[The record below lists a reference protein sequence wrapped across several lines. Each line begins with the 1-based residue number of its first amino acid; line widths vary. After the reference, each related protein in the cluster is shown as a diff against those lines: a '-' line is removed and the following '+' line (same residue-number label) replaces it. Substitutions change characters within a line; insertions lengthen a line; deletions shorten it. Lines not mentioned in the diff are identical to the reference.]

1 MAFKRGP
8 LFYKNSDSFGLMTLR
23 KEKKVTLREIT
34 INRCLMELP
43 MYDTLLSL
51 PLFQGMSQADFNS
64 LLQKI
69 RLDFVRYEEGS
80 TIISTGDR
88 CKSFAFLIN
97 GTVESS
103 RDGME
108 GNMSFMEQI
117 DAPFL
122 IEPYSM
128 FGRVGCYQRT
138 YTASTPCSFLMVDKQ
153 YIYTELGKYN
163 ICRMNLLNI
172 LSGRVQQLDGHIWAL
187 QGSDLRG
194 RIIRFIKGL
203 ADTQTGAK
211 RLSIK
216 MNDLALLMD
225 ATRLNVSRELNALEA
240 QGLISLRR
248 KEIFIPAL
256 ENLI

>member
-1 MAFKRGP
+1 
-8 LFYKNSDSFGLMTLR
+8 
-23 KEKKVTLREIT
+23 
-34 INRCLMELP
+34 MELP

-80 TIISTGDR
+80 AIISAGER

-103 RDGME
+103 RDGMD
-108 GNMSFMEQI
+108 GCFTFSEQI
-117 DAPFL
+117 AAPCL

-128 FGRVGCYQRT
+128 FGRAGSYQRT
-138 YTASTPCSFLMVDKQ
+138 YTAVTPCSFLMVDKQ

-172 LSGRVQQLDGHIWAL
+172 LSGRVQQLDSYIWTL
-187 QGSDLRG
+187 EGMDLRG
-194 RIIRFIKGL
+194 RIIRFLKGL
-203 ADTQTGAK
+203 SDIQTGNK
-211 RLSIK
+211 KLCIK
-216 MNDLALLMD
+216 MNDLATLMD
-225 ATRLNVSRELNALEA
+225 ATRLNVSRELNTLEA

-248 KEIFIPAL
+248 KEIIIPAL

>member
-1 MAFKRGP
+1 MILG
-8 LFYKNSDSFGLMTLR
+8 
-23 KEKKVTLREIT
+23 
-34 INRCLMELP
+34 INPCIMELP

-69 RLDFVRYEEGS
+69 RLDFVRYAQGDV
-80 TIISTGDR
+80 IIGKGDHCR
-88 CKSFAFLIN
+88 SLAFLIN

-103 RDGME
+103 RSGMDGRFT
-108 GNMSFMEQI
+108 FMESI
-117 DAPFL
+117 DSPSL

-128 FGRVGCYQRT
+128 FGRAGLYQRT
-138 YTASTPCSFLMVDKQ
+138 YTAASACSFLMVDKQ

-172 LSGRVQQLDGHIWAL
+172 LSGRAQQLDNYIWSIDG
-187 QGSDLRG
+187 QTLRG
-194 RIIRFIKGL
+194 RIIRFIQGL
-203 ADTQTGAK
+203 SDIQNGAK
-211 RLSIK
+211 RLNIK
-216 MNDLALLMD
+216 MNDLATVMD

-240 QGLISLRR
+240 EGLISLRR
-248 KEIFIPAL
+248 KEIYIPAL

>member
-1 MAFKRGP
+1 
-8 LFYKNSDSFGLMTLR
+8 
-23 KEKKVTLREIT
+23 
-34 INRCLMELP
+34 MELP

-69 RLDFVRYEEGS
+69 RLDFVRYEQGS
-80 TIISTGDR
+80 VIVSAGER

-97 GTVESS
+97 GTVESL
-103 RDGME
+103 REGMDG
-108 GNMSFMEQI
+108 NLSFMEQI
-117 DAPFL
+117 EAPYL

-128 FGRVGCYQRT
+128 FGRAGQYQRT
-138 YTASTPCSFLMVDKQ
+138 YTATGPCSFLMVDKQ

-172 LSGRVQQLDGHIWAL
+172 LSGRVQQLDSHIWKL
-187 QGSDLRG
+187 EGTTLRG

-203 ADTQTGAK
+203 SDIQSGQK
-211 RLSIK
+211 RLMIK
-216 MNDLALLMD
+216 MNDLATLMD

-240 QGLISLRR
+240 EGLISLRR
-248 KEIFIPAL
+248 KEILVPAL

>member
-1 MAFKRGP
+1 
-8 LFYKNSDSFGLMTLR
+8 
-23 KEKKVTLREIT
+23 
-34 INRCLMELP
+34 MELP

-64 LLQKI
+64 LLQKV

-80 TIISTGDR
+80 VIFSAGER

-97 GTVESS
+97 GTVESL
-103 RDGME
+103 REGME
-108 GNMSFMEQI
+108 GNLSFMEQI
-117 DAPFL
+117 DAPYL

-128 FGRVGCYQRT
+128 FGRAGQYQRT
-138 YTASTPCSFLMVDKQ
+138 YTATGPCSFLMVDKQ

-172 LSGRVQQLDGHIWAL
+172 LSGRVQQLDGHIWKL
-187 QGSDLRG
+187 EGTTLRG

-203 ADTQTGAK
+203 SDIQSGQK
-211 RLSIK
+211 RLMIK
-216 MNDLALLMD
+216 MNDLATLMD

-248 KEIFIPAL
+248 KEILIPAL
-256 ENLI
+256 ENLV

>member
-1 MAFKRGP
+1 
-8 LFYKNSDSFGLMTLR
+8 MTLR
-23 KEKKVTLREIT
+23 KEKKVTLRKIT
-34 INRCLMELP
+34 INPCIMDLP

-69 RLDFVRYEEGS
+69 RLDFVRYDDGS
-80 TIISTGDR
+80 TIISAGER
-88 CKSFAFLIN
+88 CKCFAFLIN

-108 GNMSFMEQI
+108 GSMTFMEQI

-128 FGRVGCYQRT
+128 FGRVGSYQRT
-138 YTASTPCSFLMVDKQ
+138 YTALTPCSFLMVDKQ

-172 LSGRVQQLDGHIWAL
+172 LSGRVQQLDSHIWN
-187 QGSDLRG
+187 QDEMTLRE

-203 ADTQTGAK
+203 SDIQNGRK

-216 MNDLALLMD
+216 MNDLATLMD

-248 KEIFIPAL
+248 KEIIIPAL

>member
-1 MAFKRGP
+1 MCK
-8 LFYKNSDSFGLMTLR
+8 
-23 KEKKVTLREIT
+23 
-34 INRCLMELP
+34 MELP

-69 RLDFVRYEEGS
+69 RLDFVRYEQGS
-80 TIISTGDR
+80 VIVSAGER

-97 GTVESS
+97 GTVESL
-103 RDGME
+103 REGMDG
-108 GNMSFMEQI
+108 NLSFMEQI
-117 DAPFL
+117 EAPYL

-128 FGRVGCYQRT
+128 FGRAGQYQRT
-138 YTASTPCSFLMVDKQ
+138 YTATGPCSFLMVDKQ

-172 LSGRVQQLDGHIWAL
+172 LSGRVQQLDSHIWKL
-187 QGSDLRG
+187 EGTTLRG

-203 ADTQTGAK
+203 SDIQSGQK
-211 RLSIK
+211 RLMIK
-216 MNDLALLMD
+216 MNDLATLMD

-240 QGLISLRR
+240 EGLISLRR
-248 KEIFIPAL
+248 KEILVPAL

>member
-1 MAFKRGP
+1 
-8 LFYKNSDSFGLMTLR
+8 
-23 KEKKVTLREIT
+23 
-34 INRCLMELP
+34 

-51 PLFQGMSQADFNS
+51 PLFQGMSQTDFNS

-69 RLDFVRYEEGS
+69 RLDFIRYEDGDVIIEKGNRCGS
-80 TIISTGDR
+80 L
-88 CKSFAFLIN
+88 AFLIN

-103 RDGME
+103 RSGMDGNFTFSE
-108 GNMSFMEQI
+108 LIE
-117 DAPFL
+117 APFL

-128 FGRVGCYQRT
+128 FGRAGSYQRT
-138 YTASTPCSFLMVDKQ
+138 YTAIGSCSFLMVDKQ

-172 LSGRVQQLDGHIWAL
+172 LSGRVQQLDSHLWTLEGA
-187 QGSDLRG
+187 SLRD
-194 RIIRFIKGL
+194 RIIRFFKGL
-203 ADTQTGAK
+203 SDTQTGIK
-211 RLSIK
+211 KLSIK
-216 MNDLALLMD
+216 MNDLAVLMD

>member
-1 MAFKRGP
+1 
-8 LFYKNSDSFGLMTLR
+8 
-23 KEKKVTLREIT
+23 
-34 INRCLMELP
+34 MELP

-69 RLDFVRYEEGS
+69 RLDFVRYEEGA
-80 TIISTGDR
+80 TIISAGER

-103 RDGME
+103 REGME
-108 GNMSFMEQI
+108 GNLSFMEQI
-117 DAPFL
+117 DVPFL

-128 FGRVGCYQRT
+128 FGRAGNYQRT
-138 YTASTPCSFLMVDKQ
+138 YTAVTPCSFLMVDKQ

-172 LSGRVQQLDGHIWAL
+172 LSGRVQQLDSNVWKLEA
-187 QGSDLRG
+187 SDLRG
-194 RIIRFIKGL
+194 RIIRFIRSL
-203 ADTQTGAK
+203 SDTQNGTK
-211 RLSIK
+211 KLIVK

-240 QGLISLRR
+240 AGLISLRR

>member
-1 MAFKRGP
+1 
-8 LFYKNSDSFGLMTLR
+8 
-23 KEKKVTLREIT
+23 
-34 INRCLMELP
+34 

-69 RLDFVRYEEGS
+69 RLDFVRYDEGS

-88 CKSFAFLIN
+88 CKCFAFLIN
-97 GTVESS
+97 GTLESS
-103 RDGME
+103 REGME
-108 GNMSFMEQI
+108 GSMSFMEQI

-128 FGRVGCYQRT
+128 FGRVGSCQRT
-138 YTASTPCSFLMVDKQ
+138 YTAVTPCSFLMVDKQ

-172 LSGRVQQLDGHIWAL
+172 LSGRVQQLDGHIWSL
-187 QGSDLRG
+187 QGTDLRG
-194 RIIRFIKGL
+194 RIIRFIKSL
-203 ADTQTGAK
+203 SDTQTGSK
-211 RLSIK
+211 KLSIK
-216 MNDLALLMD
+216 MNDLATLMD

-240 QGLISLRR
+240 QGFISLRR
-248 KEIFIPAL
+248 KEIIIPAL

>member
-1 MAFKRGP
+1 
-8 LFYKNSDSFGLMTLR
+8 
-23 KEKKVTLREIT
+23 
-34 INRCLMELP
+34 

-69 RLDFVRYEEGS
+69 RLDFVRYDEGS

-88 CKSFAFLIN
+88 CKCFAFLIN
-97 GTVESS
+97 GTLESS
-103 RDGME
+103 REGME
-108 GNMSFMEQI
+108 GCMSFMEQI

-128 FGRVGCYQRT
+128 FGRVGSYQRT
-138 YTASTPCSFLMVDKQ
+138 YTAVTPCSFLMVDKQ

-172 LSGRVQQLDGHIWAL
+172 LSGRVQQLDGHIWSL
-187 QGSDLRG
+187 QGTDLRG
-194 RIIRFIKGL
+194 RIIRFIKSL
-203 ADTQTGAK
+203 SDTQTGSK
-211 RLSIK
+211 KLSIK
-216 MNDLALLMD
+216 MNDLATLMD

-240 QGLISLRR
+240 QGFISLRR
-248 KEIFIPAL
+248 KEIIIPAL

>member
-1 MAFKRGP
+1 M
-8 LFYKNSDSFGLMTLR
+8 D
-23 KEKKVTLREIT
+23 
-34 INRCLMELP
+34 LP

-64 LLQKI
+64 LLQKV
-69 RLDFVRYEEGS
+69 RLDFVRFEEGS
-80 TIISTGDR
+80 TIISAGER
-88 CKSFAFLIN
+88 CKSFAFLIS

-103 RDGME
+103 REGMDGKLLY
-108 GNMSFMEQI
+108 MEQI
-117 DAPFL
+117 EAPFL
-122 IEPYSM
+122 IESYSM
-128 FGRVGCYQRT
+128 FGRAGSYQRT
-138 YTASTPCSFLMVDKQ
+138 YTAVTPCSFLLVDKQ

-163 ICRMNLLNI
+163 NCRMNLLNI
-172 LSGRVQQLDGHIWAL
+172 LSGRVQQLDSHVWTL
-187 QGSDLRG
+187 EESSLHG

-203 ADTQTGAK
+203 SDTQTGTK
-211 RLSIK
+211 KLSIK

-240 QGLISLRR
+240 KGLISLRR

>member
-1 MAFKRGP
+1 
-8 LFYKNSDSFGLMTLR
+8 
-23 KEKKVTLREIT
+23 
-34 INRCLMELP
+34 MELP

-69 RLDFVRYEEGS
+69 RLDFVRYEEGA
-80 TIISTGDR
+80 TIISAGER

-103 RDGME
+103 REGME
-108 GNMSFMEQI
+108 GNLSFMEQI

-128 FGRVGCYQRT
+128 FGRAGNYQRT
-138 YTASTPCSFLMVDKQ
+138 YTAVTPCSFLMVDKQ

-172 LSGRVQQLDGHIWAL
+172 LSGRVQQLDSNVWKLEA
-187 QGSDLRG
+187 SDLRG
-194 RIIRFIKGL
+194 RIIRFIRSL
-203 ADTQTGAK
+203 SDTQNGTK
-211 RLSIK
+211 KLIVK

-240 QGLISLRR
+240 AGLISLRR